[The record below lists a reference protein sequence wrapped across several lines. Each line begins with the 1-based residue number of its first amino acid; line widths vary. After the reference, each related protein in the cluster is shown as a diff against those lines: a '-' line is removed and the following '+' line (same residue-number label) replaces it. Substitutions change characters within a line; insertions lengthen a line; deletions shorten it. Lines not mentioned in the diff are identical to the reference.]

1 MITLVK
7 NYVDESKAQK
17 KINIRKIISL
27 KEVIDK
33 PFEEILIKV
42 KNLVDLQK
50 INKLS
55 LEEGKT
61 KVRFEFV
68 NDNKTLLFQLSKKRK
83 IDHKMLNLM
92 KNEENIEIS

>member
-7 NYVDESKAQK
+7 NYVDESKVQK
-17 KINIRKIISL
+17 KINIRKIISM

-33 PFEEILIKV
+33 PIEEILIKV

-61 KVRFEFV
+61 KVRFEV
-68 NDNKTLLFQLSKKRK
+68 ESNNKTLLFQLSNKRK

-92 KNEENIEIS
+92 RNGENIEIS